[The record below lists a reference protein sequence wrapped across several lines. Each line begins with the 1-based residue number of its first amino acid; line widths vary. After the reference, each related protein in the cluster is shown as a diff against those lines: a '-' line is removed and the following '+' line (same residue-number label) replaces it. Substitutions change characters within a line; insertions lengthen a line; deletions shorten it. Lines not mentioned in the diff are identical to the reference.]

1 MPDSAD
7 FTAHAGVALFPRSRA
22 DLTSTT
28 QCPACLRVLSRVPCA
43 NCGLDLAHPLATEL
57 ATVSADAAQLLDAR
71 VRLIGHIR
79 LDTEN
84 AARTAGPTPITSP
97 TPITRPPS
105 APVTVAAPPAPA
117 APASQLPPPAVDPA
131 PPVPTG
137 APPVGPA
144 AHNPRE
150 PAAPR
155 RSSVQ
160 VVLLIVGVSLVAVA
174 AIFFL
179 VYAFINFGLIWR
191 TAIIGAVTIAAFAT
205 ATLLRRRS
213 LTSTAE
219 GIGALAVVL
228 VYLDA
233 YAVRANDLF
242 ATAGSD
248 ALAYWGAAL
257 LVSAAGFLA
266 WHRLSG
272 LRVASIAAFTTV
284 TPGAGLLVAG
294 LAAPLDDSV
303 AVFLGF
309 LAVALAGLVHPL
321 ATRLVAAAREPA
333 EPAPLERTV
342 AVTLAGAG
350 LGVAFLSAF
359 AVTPDSEW
367 GAPLAL
373 VAVAAVGAAQ
383 AVVAVRAARS
393 TALLRFFGVGF
404 AALTSVSAGAAA
416 MMASYRV
423 LTFDGGMIASVAST
437 TILALVASYIVLH
450 APVHATGA
458 IEPARDAAPGPTN
471 TEPTAPT
478 APPAVPRPSL
488 ALRIAALV
496 ALGVAVVALVVPVA
510 LASLVTIM
518 VSASSTLL
526 RPWRLSVVDPIDADL
541 PLVVDLLPAVV
552 AIAAAIALAGAFVL
566 LTNQLAL
573 FRPGLR
579 WAVVALA
586 VLAVPL
592 LSVQWAVL
600 AGWLVLAAAGVAVL
614 VRHRDLA
621 GAPRAPWAALAAASG
636 SLGYTVAWASMDTW
650 LAGTAA
656 TIVLLIV
663 ARSAFRV
670 GSGVIVRAGALGVAT
685 VLAYVGAVAL
695 AWQLDVGA
703 DRLGEVFSDGPHF
716 GDTFLDSLRFVSI
729 LSIAFM
735 ALSAV
740 PFARVLTALD
750 RSTVFLLAAVATAIT
765 VPSAAAVIALAAPGS
780 DVAPTLAEPA
790 TSIVLG
796 IVLLGALLAWLV
808 PRANAAE
815 TVQRVTAA
823 TALAGATTWLLD
835 SLAIAARLSDDTRLL
850 APTVAA
856 LLVAAACLIAVVRRG
871 SFPRGAADLGIA
883 VVATAGVLVA
893 VVGSSGLGWL
903 ALLLAAVTVLLTAIS
918 ADGLVG
924 STSRRKHLGWL
935 ALALATGA
943 LWWRLADAS
952 VDAVEA
958 YSLPLAGA
966 LLVVALLVWSA
977 ERRQPGGTGATRAVA
992 PMLVLVGG
1000 LVAIVPSALAT
1011 TSALTVPVEG
1021 GGRAILVGSIS
1032 AVLLVLGSLVRG
1044 RAQLRPYLDAAALTG
1059 FLGALIV
1066 ACGRG
1071 IAHTAAGFGAA
1082 RQDDARLDAWL
1093 AATAVVLAVAAA
1105 GQGSKRAG
1113 DSAWTARAAQGL
1125 LVVAI
1130 AVVLLFET
1138 VAFSSA
1144 DLGTARAITLP
1155 LVFAGLYVA
1164 GAVVDRMPLT
1174 ALVARAALAAAVVA
1188 ACVGLASGAVDDVE
1202 TVAVPIAIALLIT
1215 GVRRLASTPGA
1226 RSWPTLGAGLAV
1238 LLLPSLVATLDDR
1251 PVWRLVAIGVVA
1263 IAALVVG
1270 LRLGLQAPFIL
1281 GAVVALVHGI
1291 ATFAP
1296 QIRAVY
1302 ELTELWVWAGL
1313 GGILIIVL
1321 AARYERSL
1329 GTAKRVVRGIAGL
1342 R

>member
-43 NCGLDLAHPLATEL
+43 NCGLDLAHPLAAEL
-57 ATVSADAAQLLDAR
+57 ATVSADAAELLDAR

-84 AARTAGPTPITSP
+84 AARTASPAPIATPLDP
-97 TPITRPPS
+97 PIAVAS
-105 APVTVAAPPAPA
+105 APGPAPVAPPLPRPTVEPA
-117 APASQLPPPAVDPA
+117 RPLS
-131 PPVPTG
+131 TG
-137 APPVGPA
+137 AAPVGPA
-144 AHNPRE
+144 VQRPGE
-150 PAAPR
+150 PPVPR

-174 AIFFL
+174 AVFFL

-205 ATLLRRRS
+205 ATLLRRRA

-233 YAVRANDLF
+233 YAIRANDLF

-257 LVSAAGFLA
+257 LISAAGFLA

-303 AVFLGF
+303 TVFLGF
-309 LAVALAGLVHPL
+309 LAAALAGLVHPL
-321 ATRLVAAAREPA
+321 ATRLVAAAREPV
-333 EPAPLERTV
+333 ERAPLERGV

-350 LGVAFLSAF
+350 IGVAFLLAF
-359 AVTPDSEW
+359 GVTPDRDW

-373 VAVAAVGAAQ
+373 SAVAVVGAAQ
-383 AVVAVRAARS
+383 AAVAVRAARS

-416 MMASYRV
+416 MVASYRV
-423 LTFDGGMIASVAST
+423 FTFDGGMIASVAST
-437 TILALVASYIVLH
+437 TILALIACYIVLH
-450 APVHATGA
+450 APVHATGPT
-458 IEPARDAAPGPTN
+458 EPARDAVPGSTTPP
-471 TEPTAPT
+471 PTA
-478 APPAVPRPSL
+478 AVPLPSL
-488 ALRIAALV
+488 AVRTAALV
-496 ALGVAVVALVVPVA
+496 ALGVAAIALVAPLAV
-510 LASLVTIM
+510 ASLATITIA
-518 VSASSTLL
+518 ASSTLL
-526 RPWRLSVVDPIDADL
+526 RPWRLSVGDQVDADL
-541 PLVVDLLPAVV
+541 PLTIDLLPAVV
-552 AIAAAIALAGAFVL
+552 ALATAIALAGAFAL
-566 LTNQLAL
+566 LTNQLAR

-592 LSVQWAVL
+592 LELQWAVL
-600 AGWLVLAAAGVAVL
+600 TGALLLAAAGVAVL
-614 VRHRDLA
+614 VRHRGVV
-621 GAPRAPWAALAAASG
+621 GADRAPWAALAAVSG
-636 SLGYTVAWASMDTW
+636 SLGYAVAWASMDTW

-656 TIVLLIV
+656 SIALLL
-663 ARSAFRV
+663 ASRSAFQR
-670 GSGVIVRAGALGVAT
+670 GTGVILRAGALGVAT
-685 VLAYVGAVAL
+685 VLGYVAAVAL
-695 AWQLDVGA
+695 ARQLDVGA
-703 DRLGEVFSDGPHF
+703 DRLGQVFSDGAAF

-729 LSIAFM
+729 LSIALI

-740 PFARVLTALD
+740 PFARVFTALD

-765 VPSAAAVIALAAPGS
+765 VPSAAAVIAIATPGS
-780 DVAPTLAEPA
+780 GVTPTLAEPA
-790 TSIVLG
+790 TSVVLG
-796 IVLLGALLAWLV
+796 IVLLGGLLAWLV
-808 PRANAAE
+808 PRANSAE

-823 TALAGATTWLLD
+823 TALTGATAWLLD
-835 SLAIAARLSDDTRLL
+835 SLAIAARLSDDTRQL

-856 LLVAAACLIAVVRRG
+856 LLVAAACLVAVVRRG
-871 SFPRGAADLGIA
+871 SFPRGAADLGIS
-883 VVATAGVLVA
+883 VVAATGVFVA
-893 VVGSSGLGWL
+893 AVGTNGLGWL
-903 ALLLAAVTVLLTAIS
+903 ALLLAAVTVLLTGIS
-918 ADGLVG
+918 ADGLVASSSG
-924 STSRRKHLGWL
+924 RKHLGWL
-935 ALALATGA
+935 ALALATAA

-966 LLVVALLVWSA
+966 LLAIALLVWTA
-977 ERRQPGGTGATRAVA
+977 ERRQQGDAGATRAVA
-992 PMLVLVGG
+992 PVLVLVGG

-1011 TSALTVPVEG
+1011 TSALTMPLEG
-1021 GGRAILVGSIS
+1021 GIRAILVGCVS
-1032 AVLLVLGSLVRG
+1032 AALLLLGSVVRA
-1044 RAQLRPYLDAAALTG
+1044 RAAVRPYLDAAALVG
-1059 FLGALIV
+1059 LCGAVIV

-1071 IAHTAAGFGAA
+1071 LAHTAGGFGAA

-1093 AATAVVLAVAAA
+1093 AATAVVLAVASA
-1105 GQGSKRAG
+1105 GQSSKRPG

-1125 LVVAI
+1125 LLVSI

-1138 VAFSSA
+1138 VAFSSTH
-1144 DLGTARAITLP
+1144 LGTARAIALP
-1155 LVFAGLYVA
+1155 LVFGALYVA
-1164 GAVVDRMPLT
+1164 GTVVDRMPLT
-1174 ALVARAALAAAVVA
+1174 ALVARAALAAAVIA
-1188 ACVGLASGAVDDVE
+1188 ACAGLASGAIDHVE
-1202 TVAVPIAIALLIT
+1202 TVAVPIAAALLIT
-1215 GVRRLASTPGA
+1215 GARRLTSTPGA
-1226 RSWPTLGAGLAV
+1226 RSWPTLGAGLAT

-1263 IAALVVG
+1263 IAVLVVG
-1270 LRLGLQAPFIL
+1270 LRRGLQAPFVL
-1281 GAVVALVHGI
+1281 GAVVALAHGI